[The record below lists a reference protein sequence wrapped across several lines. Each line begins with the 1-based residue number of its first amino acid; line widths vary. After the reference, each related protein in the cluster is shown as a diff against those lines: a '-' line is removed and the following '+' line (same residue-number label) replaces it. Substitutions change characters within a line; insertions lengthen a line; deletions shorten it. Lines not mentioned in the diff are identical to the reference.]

1 MAAAATSTMSYTVR
15 GLTCGECI
23 ARMIEHLWGL
33 PEVEG
38 VSVDLIK
45 DGQSVITIRS
55 SPENWSAPGLME
67 TSNSRKDNGFMAAPR
82 RYPDELRDRATRMAL
97 DALADPDRA
106 HGAIAR
112 VAEQL
117 GVHKEALRTWVRKA
131 QAEGVTSTSVDS
143 DRDARL
149 AELEKENREL
159 RRANTILKQASLDST
174 RECNTISAHLM
185 KGRIR
190 WPQSDGQAY
199 PKINARK
206 SGIYGR
212 PVLPSAKYHVKSVPR
227 QDQSFPFSCPG
238 EGFIFPRRNTAQAL
252 LRWQSV
258 KRSPAV

>member
-159 RRANTILKQASLDST
+159 RRANTILKQAFFRISLTSST
-174 RECNTISAHLM
+174 VVSREAVKVRSVADPVGTGA
-185 KGRIR
+185 RI
-190 WPQSDGQAY
+190 A
-199 PKINARK
+199 
-206 SGIYGR
+206 
-212 PVLPSAKYHVKSVPR
+212 
-227 QDQSFPFSCPG
+227 
-238 EGFIFPRRNTAQAL
+238 
-252 LRWQSV
+252 
-258 KRSPAV
+258 